1 MKQNHIGSI
10 ARYLAL
16 VCAGTVLAGCGGPA
30 YVKMTPETGAEL
42 KAAPVVNV
50 VWFRTVGVHIMTPKS
65 QAGGG
70 LLPAL
75 IVSGT
80 KSGELPSGAELV
92 KAYGLPDQAD
102 AVSAKLVEKLKTE
115 GRLTAV
121 RVASPL
127 FPPRVYQEN
136 AAQYGSKFPSGLVLE
151 IDVQGPG
158 AGYGVVNWQTYTYGF
173 YGKARLIR
181 PSDGKI
187 LWSDYCGLGTLGDE
201 ADKRKLDVTEFEA
214 NAGKRFKEVY
224 HYSNDRCSRILAD
237 KLLGKAS

>member
-1 MKQNHIGSI
+1 
-10 ARYLAL
+10 
-16 VCAGTVLAGCGGPA
+16 
-30 YVKMTPETGAEL
+30 
-42 KAAPVVNV
+42 
-50 VWFRTVGVHIMTPKS
+50 
-65 QAGGG
+65 
-70 LLPAL
+70 
-75 IVSGT
+75 
-80 KSGELPSGAELV
+80 V

-158 AGYGVVNWQTYTYGF
+158 AGYGAMKWQTYSYGF

-187 LWSDYCGLGTLGDE
+187 LWSDYCALNIFSDD
-201 ADKRKLDVTEFEA
+201 ADKRQLDVTEFEA
-214 NAGKRFKEVY
+214 NGGRRFKEIY

>member
-1 MKQNHIGSI
+1 MKQKDIRSI
-10 ARYLAL
+10 ARYFAL

-42 KAAPVVNV
+42 KAAPVINV
-50 VWFRTVGVHIMTPKS
+50 VWFRTVGMNIMTPKS

-80 KSGELPSGAELV
+80 KSGELPSGDQLV

-102 AVSAKLVEKLKTE
+102 EVSAKLVEKLKTE
-115 GRLTAV
+115 GRLPTV
-121 RVASPL
+121 RVASAL

-136 AAQYGSKFPSGLVLE
+136 PAQYGSKFSSGLVLE
-151 IDVQGPG
+151 INVEGPG
-158 AGYGVVNWQTYTYGF
+158 AGYGAMNWQTYTYGF
-173 YGKARLIR
+173 AGKARLIR

-187 LWSDYCGLGTLGDE
+187 LWSDLCFLGIFGDE
-201 ADKRKLDVTEFEA
+201 ADKRKLDVTEFEKDG
-214 NAGKRFKEVY
+214 GKRFKEIY